1 MSRPSSSSCAA
12 VDCRAPPFRRAW
24 LARLLVHTR
33 PVEALER
40 GCVCVCVCVCGGG
53 GGGGGG
59 VEFDLGE
66 YIYLLNGPNINC
78 AGFDVDCVGAE
89 EVGTGSKCHMTM
101 RYCWLIDGM

>member
-1 MSRPSSSSCAA
+1 MSRPSSSSSSCAA

-40 GCVCVCVCVCGGG
+40 GPGCVCGG

-66 YIYLLNGPNINC
+66 YIYLMVQTSTVRVLMLTVWG
-78 AGFDVDCVGAE
+78 
-89 EVGTGSKCHMTM
+89 
-101 RYCWLIDGM
+101 